1 MIDGTADSG
10 IVRVLGC
17 PQQSKS
23 SECGGAY
30 EPIPLH
36 KATEWQPTL
45 LGLWLGVL
53 LSTIEC
59 MMRLSSL

>member
-1 MIDGTADSG
+1 MLNGTADSG
-10 IVRVLGC
+10 ILRVLGC

-23 SECGGAY
+23 SEYRGAY
-30 EPIPLH
+30 EPLPLH

-45 LGLWLGVL
+45 LWLGAL

>member
-17 PQQSKS
+17 PQQSKF

-30 EPIPLH
+30 EPLPLH
-36 KATEWQPTL
+36 KATGGMAAYPIVA
-45 LGLWLGVL
+45 GCSV
-53 LSTIEC
+53 EC
-59 MMRLSSL
+59 YRMHDET